1 MKTQQNPY
9 ETGQA
14 LASVPPIQSKRSV
27 TTGLIIGLVV
37 TCVLLATF
45 LLSVVFLFSGP
56 DFSGR
61 RRSMPI
67 QKGFPFTNR
76 KYAFT
81 LSDHT
86 IEDLLKILL
95 LGIEECDLRS
105 GQDRVK
111 FLQQS

>member
-14 LASVPPIQSKRSV
+14 LASVLPIQSKRRV

-61 RRSMPI
+61 RRAMPI
-67 QKGFPFTNR
+67 QKGF
-76 KYAFT
+76 
-81 LSDHT
+81 
-86 IEDLLKILL
+86 
-95 LGIEECDLRS
+95 
-105 GQDRVK
+105 
-111 FLQQS
+111 QQNVDDPLISLPASTAEAGTEP